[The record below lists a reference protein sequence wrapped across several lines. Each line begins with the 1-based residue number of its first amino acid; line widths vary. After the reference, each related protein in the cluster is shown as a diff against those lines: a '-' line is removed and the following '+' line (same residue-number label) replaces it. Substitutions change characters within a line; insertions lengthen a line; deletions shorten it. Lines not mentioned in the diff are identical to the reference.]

1 MTENLLPWNHTG
13 STVQMKTNAAAIYL
27 RQSTEDDGKSYLW
40 DEDSTT

>member
-1 MTENLLPWNHTG
+1 
-13 STVQMKTNAAAIYL
+13 MKTNTAAMYL